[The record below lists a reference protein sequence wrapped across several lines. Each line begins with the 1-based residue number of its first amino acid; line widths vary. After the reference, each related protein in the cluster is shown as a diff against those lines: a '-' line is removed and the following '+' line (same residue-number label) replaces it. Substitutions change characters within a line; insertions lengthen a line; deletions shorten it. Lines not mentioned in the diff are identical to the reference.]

1 MEVRKSNN
9 FILTKLLPEIDRM
22 KGQVMIAYKHNDLGV
37 KIKGKNADIETITMF
52 SLGTLF
58 ELYDKAHGH
67 PIFDAAF
74 IECLEAL
81 LEIAKGNSED
91 GKLQ

>member
-1 MEVRKSNN
+1 MEVKRSNN
-9 FILTKLLPEIDRM
+9 FILTRLLPEIDHM
-22 KGQVMIAYKHNDLGV
+22 KGQVMIAYKHDNLGI
-37 KIKGKNADIETITMF
+37 KIKGKNVDIETIAMF

-58 ELYDKAHGH
+58 ELYDKAKGT

-81 LEIAKGNSED
+81 LEIAKENQKD
-91 GKLQ
+91 GEL